1 MPNPTETILTQKITI
16 NFNQKLNMNT
26 EIIILDQPRQ
36 IQPQDIF
43 LAENMEALLNEIA
56 VQAKSIVL
64 DATTEKGRKEIA
76 SWAFK
81 IAKTKTALDSAGK
94 SLTEDWQRQTKS
106 VNAVR
111 SKAWE
116 FLENLQKE
124 IRKPLDEFENME
136 QMRIGQR
143 QNRITQI
150 EKFKDEIYTST
161 GAEKIYLAAIEQVKE
176 LEVFDWQEFT
186 FKAQTTAKE
195 VITILNLRFE
205 AAKQARLDAE
215 ELEKLRK
222 DKEERDK
229 ADNEKRIAEEAA
241 KKAKFVAD
249 MEAAKKAKKIAEE
262 AAAEK
267 ERIENEKLKAE
278 RDKINAENRALEAER
293 LVKEQTEMAEK
304 NKILAEKKAKDD
316 AEKAAADAVKKEQEK
331 VAEAKRLEDEAI
343 AKREA
348 DKKYKQKIYNEMM
361 LPLCVILDEPQAKA
375 VIKLIA
381 ENKVPHIFI
390 KY

>member
-1 MPNPTETILTQKITI
+1 
-16 NFNQKLNMNT
+16 MNT

-43 LAENMEALLNEIA
+43 LAENMDALLKEISI
-56 VQAKSIVL
+56 QAKSIVL

-81 IAKTKTALDSAGK
+81 IAKTKTAIDSAGK
-94 SLTEDWQRQTKS
+94 SLTEDWQRQTKA

-111 SKAWE
+111 SKAWD
-116 FLENLQKE
+116 FLENLQRE
-124 IRKPLDEFENME
+124 VRKPLDDFENME
-136 QMRIGQR
+136 QMRIRQR
-143 QNRITQI
+143 QNRIIQI

-161 GAEKIYLAAIEQVKE
+161 GAEKIYLAAIDQVKE
-176 LEVFDWQEFT
+176 LAIFDWQEFAY
-186 FKAQTTAKE
+186 KAETTAKE
-195 VITILNLRFE
+195 IITILELRFE

-215 ELEKLRK
+215 ELAALKKE
-222 DKEERDK
+222 KEERAK

-241 KKAKFVAD
+241 KKAKFVAE
-249 MEAAKKAKKIAEE
+249 MEAAKKAKKLADE

-278 RDKINAENRALEAER
+278 QDKINAENRALEAEK
-293 LVKEQTEMAEK
+293 LIKEQAEITEK
-304 NKILAEKKAKDD
+304 NKILAEEKAKEDTK
-316 AEKAAADAVKKEQEK
+316 KAAADAVQKEQDR
-331 VAEAKRLEDEAI
+331 VAEEKRLEDEAT

-348 DKKYKQKIYNEMM
+348 DKKYKQKIYNEMI
-361 LPLCVILDEPQAKA
+361 LPLCCILDEPQAKA

>member
-1 MPNPTETILTQKITI
+1 
-16 NFNQKLNMNT
+16 MNT
-26 EIIILDQPRQ
+26 KIIILDQPRQ
-36 IQPQDIF
+36 IQPQDLF
-43 LAENMEALLNEIA
+43 LAENMDGLLNEIA
-56 VQAKSIVL
+56 IQAKSIVL
-64 DATTEKGRKEIA
+64 DPTTEEGRG
-76 SWAFK
+76 K
-81 IAKTKTALDSAGK
+81 IKSLAYKVAKTKTAIDDAGK
-94 SLTEDWQRQTKS
+94 SLTKEWKRQSKA
-106 VNAVR
+106 VDAVR
-111 SKAWE
+111 KNARE
-116 FLENLQKE
+116 FLNNLKE
-124 IRKPLDEFENME
+124 EISKPADEFDEME

-161 GAEKIYLAAIEQVKE
+161 GAEKIYLATIEQVKE

-186 FKAQTTAKE
+186 FKAQTAAKE

-205 AAKQARLDAE
+205 AAKQARIDAE

-241 KKAKFVAD
+241 KKAKFVAE
-249 MEAAKKAKKIAEE
+249 MEAAKKAKKLADE

-267 ERIENEKLKAE
+267 ERIKNEKLKAE

-293 LVKEQTEMAEK
+293 WLRNITEMAEK

-331 VAEAKRLEDEAI
+331 VAEEKRLEDEAT

>member
-1 MPNPTETILTQKITI
+1 
-16 NFNQKLNMNT
+16 MNT

-36 IQPQDIF
+36 IQPQDVF

-76 SWAFK
+76 SLAFK
-81 IAKTKTALDSAGK
+81 IAKTKTSLDSAGK
-94 SLTEDWQRQTKS
+94 SLTEDWQRQTKA

-124 IRKPLDEFENME
+124 IRMPLDEFEE
-136 QMRIGQR
+136 AEKARIEIR
-143 QNRITQI
+143 KHRLSQI
-150 EKFKDEIYTST
+150 ECLRNEIYTSC
-161 GAEKIYLAAIEQVKE
+161 GAEKIYLAAIEQVQE
-176 LEVFDWQEFT
+176 LEVFDWQEFA

-241 KKAKFVAD
+241 KKAKFVAE
-249 MEAAKKAKKIAEE
+249 MEAAKKAKKLADEAAE
-262 AAAEK
+262 AAEK
-267 ERIENEKLKAE
+267 AKMDKLNARVQALHLIGLDLEDNVFVFRNILIETSKLEIGDHDWKMLIDEVADKVAKIKEFEAAE
-278 RDKINAENRALEAER
+278 A
-293 LVKEQTEMAEK
+293 T
-304 NKILAEKKAKDD
+304 KKAVED
-316 AEKAAADAVKKEQEK
+316 AKKKA
-331 VAEAKRLEDEAI
+331 AEAKRLEDEAT

-348 DKKYKQKIYNEMM
+348 DQEYKRKIYNEMM
-361 LPLCVILDEPQAKA
+361 MPLCCILDEPQAKA

>member
-1 MPNPTETILTQKITI
+1 
-16 NFNQKLNMNT
+16 MNT

-43 LAENMEALLNEIA
+43 LAENMDGLLNEIA
-56 VQAKSIVL
+56 TQAKSIVL

-94 SLTEDWQRQTKS
+94 SLTEDWQKQTKA

-111 SKAWE
+111 SKAWD
-116 FLENLQKE
+116 FLENLQRE
-124 IRKPLDEFENME
+124 IRKPLDEFEGAE
-136 QMRIGQR
+136 RARIEIR
-143 QNRITQI
+143 KDRLTQI
-150 EKFKDEIYTST
+150 EGLKDEIYTSS

-176 LEVFDWQEFT
+176 LAVFDWQEFSY
-186 FKAQTTAKE
+186 KAENTAKE
-195 VITILNLRFE
+195 VITILEGRFE
-205 AAKQARLDAE
+205 SVKQARLDAE

-222 DKEERDK
+222 QKEERDK

-241 KKAKFVAD
+241 KKAKFIAE
-249 MEAAKKAKKIAEE
+249 MEAAKKAKKLADEAAEAAEKAKQDKLSGRGEALRLIGLDFDGNIFSFRNILIETSKLDLADQEWKILIDEVAEKVAKIKEFEAEE
-262 AAAEK
+262 ATKKAVEDSQ
-267 ERIENEKLKAE
+267 RKAE
-278 RDKINAENRALEAER
+278 AEA
-293 LVKEQTEMAEK
+293 
-304 NKILAEKKAKDD
+304 
-316 AEKAAADAVKKEQEK
+316 
-331 VAEAKRLEDEAI
+331 AEAKRLEDDAT

-348 DKKYKQKIYNEMM
+348 DQEYKRKIYNEMM
-361 LPLCVILDEPQAKA
+361 MPLCCILDEAQAKA

>member
-1 MPNPTETILTQKITI
+1 
-16 NFNQKLNMNT
+16 MNT

-36 IQPQDIF
+36 IQPQDVF

-76 SWAFK
+76 SLAFK
-81 IAKTKTALDSAGK
+81 IAKTKTSLDSAGK
-94 SLTEDWQRQTKS
+94 SLTEDWQRQTKA

-124 IRKPLDEFENME
+124 IRMPLDEFEE
-136 QMRIGQR
+136 AEKARIEIR
-143 QNRITQI
+143 KHRLSQI
-150 EKFKDEIYTST
+150 ECLRNEIYTSC
-161 GAEKIYLAAIEQVKE
+161 GAEKIYLAAIEQVQE
-176 LEVFDWQEFT
+176 LEVFDWQEFA

-229 ADNEKRIAEEAA
+229 ADNEKRIADE
-241 KKAKFVAD
+241 
-249 MEAAKKAKKIAEE
+249 
-262 AAAEK
+262 
-267 ERIENEKLKAE
+267 
-278 RDKINAENRALEAER
+278 
-293 LVKEQTEMAEK
+293 
-304 NKILAEKKAKDD
+304 
-316 AEKAAADAVKKEQEK
+316 AAADAVKKEQEK
-331 VAEAKRLEDEAI
+331 VAEAKRLEDEAT